1 MILLLYNKDFFKSL
15 VTITWLIQVTVE
27 FPFHYF
33 VFILIL
39 IIIETFHNT
48 SIMALFPPQIL

>member
-33 VFILIL
+33 VFILI
-39 IIIETFHNT
+39 IIETFHNT
-48 SIMALFPPQIL
+48 SIMALFPPQFL